1 MTADPPVVETDL
13 TVLVVARDGMP
24 HRRALPLPAVL
35 RWDPQDPWAVA
46 LDFPGTGRAWA
57 FGWELLLDATG
68 LTGRAG
74 DGDVRFRRATA
85 HLHELHLASPDGT
98 CTLRVDALDLD
109 AFVQRVARRQPTA
122 AVRATATLNVGL
134 RELLD
139 GTR

>member
-13 TVLVVARDGMP
+13 TVLAVARDGLP
-24 HRRALPLPAVL
+24 HRRPMPLPAVL
-35 RWDPQDPWAVA
+35 RWDPADPWAVT
-46 LDFPGTGRAWA
+46 LDFPQVRRWL

-68 LTGRAG
+68 LAGRAG
-74 DGDVRFRRATA
+74 DGDVRIRRATA
-85 HLHELHLASPDGT
+85 HLHELDLASPDGT

-122 AVRATATLNVGL
+122 AVRATATFSVGL